1 MQINETGLGE
11 FQHIVGAVPTMTL
24 RMTRHRLDKSCGI
37 AIEFD
42 SSVKPKNS
50 WATIKS
56 VQNGL
61 MLDVAGTVTLKGGW
75 HCPGRRPEWLC
86 PPAMVIQAQRRQPAS
101 VAFHQG
107 R

>member
-42 SSVKPKNS
+42 SSVNQEFL
-50 WATIKS
+50 ATIKS

-61 MLDVAGTVTLKGGW
+61 MRTWRA
-75 HCPGRRPEWLC
+75 P
-86 PPAMVIQAQRRQPAS
+86 
-101 VAFHQG
+101 
-107 R
+107 